1 MVNCQLYPPSES
13 SLTDIET
20 GPSSDCGALQP
31 LRRNPTISSIVP
43 ETPRTDSSSS
53 FLPPPDPVRESHLK
67 ISQTDLPR
75 RAALPTNPHVGTL
88 SAVGAIRKS
97 NGFLPIATPAV
108 ARGPSSLPRSF
119 AMDISMK
126 PLITGYADPTDSE
139 FNETDAQFVL
149 ELARNLLK
157 PAIRRAW
164 PLSIC
169 TNIGPNAR
177 EQAKDLLENEPVNH
191 LAPTPHRPRKKKTG
205 KQRAKATALEDVNS
219 DPLEADSSQIAPS
232 GPDGRFGLQPQAPAF
247 VGRQALEEYEKDR
260 VHHRTKDNTVARTGK
275 GGVHSKQ
282 NSRNNSHDETTQMDI
297 DDHHECRPED
307 EDHNSRMD
315 VHARGGLFDF
325 DDQQVEVP
333 RSNGSHPRREDVIRD
348 RNREDQMDT
357 TGDPAPQ
364 GDARTQ
370 PPRRCPQSQPS
381 QNTARD
387 TAQPRRY
394 VSNARYL
401 QDRVLPSPPFSR
413 SHSNE
418 ANENA
423 HHNNDTQANVVRRGD
438 ERIFTTWLTFKMAT
452 IRTMVHRDNSEQDM
466 KFPSLSKSIPPMF
479 KVAIVKMI
487 VHQDNTSQDMKFLS
501 LNKSM
506 PPPPPTLGTSFCTA
520 TNPLGGVPCRR
531 ETDLKGVTSA
541 DGFHL
546 CPKVEHENFKYAE
559 GVRMTSWTY
568 RTRHPSILRA
578 TSIHPVHDIH
588 PSRA

>member
-1 MVNCQLYPPSES
+1 MAPTCRSNSSTTASSRPEPSQ
-13 SLTDIET
+13 TT
-20 GPSSDCGALQP
+20 RPARANAGKGGY
-31 LRRNPTISSIVP
+31 
-43 ETPRTDSSSS
+43 
-53 FLPPPDPVRESHLK
+53 
-67 ISQTDLPR
+67 ISQLRKTSE
-75 RAALPTNPHVGTL
+75 ALDRP
-88 SAVGAIRKS
+88 
-97 NGFLPIATPAV
+97 
-108 ARGPSSLPRSF
+108 
-119 AMDISMK
+119 
-126 PLITGYADPTDSE
+126 
-139 FNETDAQFVL
+139 Q
-149 ELARNLLK
+149 
-157 PAIRRAW
+157 
-164 PLSIC
+164 
-169 TNIGPNAR
+169 R

-191 LAPTPHRPRKKKTG
+191 LASTLHCPRKKKTG

-219 DPLEADSSQIAPS
+219 DPLEANSSQIASS
-232 GPDGRFGLQPQAPAF
+232 GPDGRFGLQPQAPVF
-247 VGRQALEEYEKDR
+247 VGRQALEEYEKDC

-297 DDHHECRPED
+297 DDHHERRPKD

-333 RSNGSHPRREDVIRD
+333 RSNGSHLRREDVIRD
-348 RNREDQMDT
+348 RNREDRMDT

-387 TAQPRRY
+387 TAQPCRH
-394 VSNARYL
+394 VLNARYL
-401 QDRVLPSPPFSR
+401 QDRVLPSPPLSR

-438 ERIFTTWLTFKMAT
+438 EHIFTTWLTFEMAT
-452 IRTMVHRDNSEQDM
+452 VRMMVHRDNSKQDM

-487 VHQDNTSQDMKFLS
+487 VHRDNTSQDMKFLS

-506 PPPPPTLGTSFCTA
+506 PPPPPVSKSVPLTFKKA
-520 TNPLGGVPCRR
+520 TIKTMVHR
-531 ETDLKGVTSA
+531 DK
-541 DGFHL
+541 
-546 CPKVEHENFKYAE
+546 
-559 GVRMTSWTY
+559 
-568 RTRHPSILRA
+568 HPSSTVTTQVPAR
-578 TSIHPVHDIH
+578 V
-588 PSRA
+588 